1 MNALTVV
8 RLEREDFR
16 ADDFRTGHCSSL
28 TFVVFYTSDGSE
40 EKLAETL
47 SYVPMYIYLPYMQF
61 RRFNLEITN
70 EVKILEA
77 CRVLGMCDMRKW
89 LSALS
94 YGIYWK
100 ARRSM

>member
-8 RLEREDFR
+8 RLEREDCR

-47 SYVPMYIYLPYMQF
+47 SYVYIPS
-61 RRFNLEITN
+61 IHA
-70 EVKILEA
+70 V
-77 CRVLGMCDMRKW
+77 
-89 LSALS
+89 
-94 YGIYWK
+94 
-100 ARRSM
+100 